1 MNKESNMTT
10 HTQNTAINGIQPEK
24 SLYIAGEWQSGTNTS
39 ININPSDISQ
49 NLGHFAQASQSQVQ
63 QAISAAKQ
71 AQPEWEK
78 TPLERKQAVLQA
90 IGDELIGRCDELG
103 RLLSSEEGKPFMEG
117 RGEIYRAGQFF
128 QYFAAEV
135 LRQIGDSAD
144 SVRPGVSVEVTR
156 EAVGVIA
163 IISPWN
169 FPTATAAWKIAP
181 ALAFGNSVIWKPAN
195 LTPASAVALTE
206 IIHRQGVPAGT
217 FNLVLGSGSIVGD
230 ALINSPEINGV
241 SFTGSVDTGRK
252 VATATAPNFV
262 RCQLE
267 MGSKNALVIANDAD
281 INIAVEATIAGSFSG
296 AGQKCTASSRLVVM
310 DGVHDAYV
318 DALIKRMSQLKV
330 GHALE
335 EGVFMGPVVDD
346 KQLNANLAWIENAKH
361 SGAKLAFGGERLT
374 LQHDGYYMSPTLFL
388 DTQNNWEV
396 NQEEV
401 FAPMASIIR
410 VSDLD
415 EAIATVNDTRF
426 GLTGGII
433 TQSLR
438 SSALFKQQAQT
449 GCVMV
454 NLPTAGTDY
463 HVPFGGRKE
472 SSFGPREQGQYAKEF
487 YTVVKT
493 AYQRAY

>member
-1 MNKESNMTT
+1 MTQL
-10 HTQNTAINGIQPEK
+10 QNVQAENA
-24 SLYIAGEWQSGTNTS
+24 LYIGGEWQAGVSTVT
-39 ININPSDISQ
+39 NINPSDISE
-49 NLGHFAQASQSQVQ
+49 NIGNFAQASADQVQ
-63 QAISAAKQ
+63 QAISAAKH

-78 TPLERKQAVLQA
+78 TPIERKQAVLQA
-90 IGDELIGRCDELG
+90 IGDELIARCDELG
-103 RLLSSEEGKPFMEG
+103 TLLSREEGKPFAEG

-135 LRQIGDSAD
+135 LRQIGDNAE

-156 EAVGVIA
+156 EAVGVIG

-206 IIHRQGVPAGT
+206 IIHRQGMPAGT
-217 FNLVLGSGSIVGD
+217 FNLVLGSGSKVGD
-230 ALINSPEINGV
+230 ALINSKEVNGV

-252 VATATAPNFV
+252 VASATAPNFV

-267 MGSKNALVIANDAD
+267 MGSKNALVVADDAD
-281 INIAVEATIAGSFSG
+281 IQTAVDATIAGSFSG

-310 DGVHDAYV
+310 DGIHDQYV
-318 DALIKRMSQLKV
+318 EALIKRMSELKV

-335 EGVFMGPVVDD
+335 DGVFMGPVVDGN
-346 KQLNANLAWIENAKH
+346 QLEANLGWVEKARQ
-361 SGAKLAFGGERLT
+361 SGGELAFGGERLSMK
-374 LQHDGYYMSPTLFL
+374 HEGFYMSPTLFL
-388 DTQNNWEV
+388 NTKNDWEV

-401 FAPMASIIR
+401 FAPMASVIR
-410 VSDLD
+410 VADLE
-415 EAIATVNDTRF
+415 EAIATTNDTRF

-438 SSALFKQQAQT
+438 TSAMFKQQAQT

-493 AYQRAY
+493 AYQRPY

>member
-1 MNKESNMTT
+1 MT
-10 HTQNTAINGIQPEK
+10 HLQNVQAENA
-24 SLYIAGEWQSGTNTS
+24 LYIGGEWQAGVSTVA
-39 ININPSDISQ
+39 NINPSDISE
-49 NLGHFAQASQSQVQ
+49 NIGNFAQASAEQVQ
-63 QAISAAKQ
+63 QAISAAKH
-71 AQPEWEK
+71 AQPEWKK
-78 TPLERKQAVLQA
+78 TPIERKQAVLQA
-90 IGDELIGRCDELG
+90 IGDELIARCDELG
-103 RLLSSEEGKPFMEG
+103 TLLSREEGKPFAEG

-135 LRQIGDSAD
+135 LRQIGDNAD

-156 EAVGVIA
+156 EAVGVIG

-206 IIHRQGVPAGT
+206 IIHRQGIPAGT
-217 FNLVLGSGSIVGD
+217 FNLVLGSGSTVGD
-230 ALINSPEINGV
+230 ALINSKEVNGV

-252 VATATAPNFV
+252 VAAATAPNFV

-267 MGSKNALVIANDAD
+267 MGSKNALVIADDAD
-281 INIAVEATIAGSFSG
+281 IQTAVDATIAGSFSG

-310 DGVHDAYV
+310 DSIHDQYV
-318 DALIKRMSQLKV
+318 EALIKRMSELKV

-335 EGVFMGPVVDD
+335 EGVFMGPVVDGN
-346 KQLNANLAWIENAKH
+346 QLEANLGWVEKARQ
-361 SGAKLAFGGERLT
+361 SGGELAFGGERLSMK
-374 LQHDGYYMSPTLFL
+374 HEGFYMSPTLFL
-388 DTQNNWEV
+388 NTKNDWEV

-401 FAPMASIIR
+401 FAPMASVIR
-410 VSDLD
+410 VADLE
-415 EAIATVNDTRF
+415 EAIATTNDTRF

-438 SSALFKQQAQT
+438 TSAMFKQQAQT

-493 AYQRAY
+493 AYQRPY

>member
-1 MNKESNMTT
+1 MTT
-10 HTQNTAINGIQPEK
+10 SLPYEK
-24 SLYIAGEWQSGTNTS
+24 ALYIGGEWQSGEST
-39 ININPSDISQ
+39 IANINPSDISETI
-49 NLGHFAQASQSQVQ
+49 GTFAQASEQQTQQSI
-63 QAISAAKQ
+63 AAAKT
-71 AQPEWEK
+71 AQKEWEK
-78 TPLERKQAVLQA
+78 TPMERKQSVLQA
-90 IGDELIGRCDELG
+90 IGDELIARCDELG
-103 RLLSSEEGKPFMEG
+103 TLLSREEGKPFAEG

-135 LRQIGDSAD
+135 LRQMGDTAD

-156 EAVGVIA
+156 EAVGVVA

-206 IIHRQGVPAGT
+206 IIHRQGLPAGT
-217 FNLVLGSGSIVGD
+217 FNLVLGSGSKVGNT
-230 ALINSPEINGV
+230 LINSKEINAV
-241 SFTGSVDTGRK
+241 SFTGSVETGRK
-252 VATATAPNFV
+252 VAAATAPNFV

-267 MGSKNALVIANDAD
+267 MGSKNALVIADDAD
-281 INIAVEATIAGSFSG
+281 IQTAVDATIAGSFSG

-310 DGVHDAYV
+310 DSIHDQYV
-318 DALIKRMSQLKV
+318 EALIKRMSELKV
-330 GHALE
+330 GHALDD
-335 EGVFMGPVVDD
+335 GIFMGPVVDGN
-346 KQLNANLAWIENAKH
+346 QLEANFAWLEKARA
-361 SGAKLAFGGERLT
+361 SGAELAFGGERLS
-374 LQHDGYYMSPTLFL
+374 LKHEGYYMSPTLFL
-388 DTQNNWEV
+388 DTKNQWEV

-401 FAPMASIIR
+401 FAPMASVIR
-410 VSDLD
+410 ASGLD
-415 EAIATVNDTRF
+415 EAIAITNDTRF

-438 SSALFKQQAQT
+438 TSALFKQQAQT

>member
-1 MNKESNMTT
+1 MYRRNKESHMTT
-10 HTQNTAINGIQPEK
+10 QTQRIQAES
-24 SLYIAGEWQSGTNTS
+24 SLYIGGEWQAGVSTVA
-39 ININPSDISQ
+39 NINPSDISQ
-49 NLGHFAQASQSQVQ
+49 NLGNFAQASTAQVH
-63 QAISAAKQ
+63 QAISAAKH
-71 AQPEWEK
+71 AQPTWEK
-78 TPLERKQAVLQA
+78 TPLEQKQAVLQG
-90 IGDELIGRCDELG
+90 IGDELIARCDELG
-103 RLLSSEEGKPFMEG
+103 RLLSSEEGKPFLEG

-135 LRQIGDSAD
+135 LRQIGDSAA
-144 SVRPGVSVEVTR
+144 SVRPGVTVEVTR
-156 EAVGVIA
+156 EAVGVVA

-206 IIHRQGVPAGT
+206 IIHRQGLPAGT
-217 FNLVLGSGSIVGD
+217 FNLVLGSGSEVGNV
-230 ALINSPEINGV
+230 LINSTEVNGV

-252 VATATAPNFV
+252 IAAATAPNFV

-267 MGSKNALVIANDAD
+267 MGSKNALIVADDAD

-310 DGVHDAYV
+310 DGIHDAYV
-318 DALIKRMSQLKV
+318 EALIKRMSQLKV

-335 EGVFMGPVVDD
+335 DGVFMGPVVDG
-346 KQLNANLAWIENAKH
+346 KQLDANLAWIDTARQ
-361 SGAKLAFGGERLT
+361 SGGELAFGGERLSME
-374 LQHDGYYMSPTLFL
+374 HEGFYMSPTLFINTKN
-388 DTQNNWEV
+388 DWSV

-401 FAPMASIIR
+401 FAPMASVIR
-410 VSDLD
+410 VADLE
-415 EAIATVNDTRF
+415 EAIATTNDTRF
-426 GLTGGII
+426 GLTSGII

-438 SSALFKQQAQT
+438 TSTLFKQQAQT

>member
-1 MNKESNMTT
+1 MTQHQYAQKT
-10 HTQNTAINGIQPEK
+10 FTQITNVAAEK
-24 SLYIAGEWQSGTNTS
+24 ALYIGGEWQSGVSTVS
-39 ININPSDISQ
+39 NINPSDIAE
-49 NLGHFAQASQSQVQ
+49 NLGEFAQASEAQVQ
-63 QAISAAKQ
+63 QAIAAAKQ
-71 AQPEWEK
+71 AQPEWEQ
-78 TPLERKQAVLQA
+78 TPIERKQAVLQA

-103 RLLSSEEGKPFMEG
+103 ALLAREEGKPFAEG

-135 LRQIGDSAD
+135 LRQIGDNAA

-156 EAVGVIA
+156 EAVGVIG

-206 IIHRQGVPAGT
+206 IIHRQGLPAGT
-217 FNLVLGSGSIVGD
+217 FNLVLGGGSTVGN
-230 ALINSPEINGV
+230 ALIHSKQINGV

-252 VATATAPNFV
+252 VAAATAPNFI

-267 MGSKNALVIANDAD
+267 MGSKNALVIADDAD
-281 INIAVEATIAGSFSG
+281 IQIAVEATIAGSFSG

-310 DGVHDAYV
+310 DSIHDAYV
-318 DALIKRMSQLKV
+318 EALIKRMSELKV
-330 GHALE
+330 GHALD
-335 EGVFMGPVVDD
+335 EGIFMGPVVDG
-346 KQLNANLAWIENAKH
+346 KQLDANLTWIEKAKDC
-361 SGAKLAFGGERLT
+361 GAELAFGGERLSMP
-374 LQHDGYYMSPTLFL
+374 HEGFYMSPTLFL
-388 DTQNNWEV
+388 NTKNSWEV

-401 FAPMASIIR
+401 FAPMASVIR
-410 VSDLD
+410 VADLD

-438 SSALFKQQAQT
+438 SSAIFKQQAQT

-493 AYQRAY
+493 AYQRPY

>member
-1 MNKESNMTT
+1 MT
-10 HTQNTAINGIQPEK
+10 HLQNVQTENA
-24 SLYIAGEWQSGTNTS
+24 LYIGGEWQAGVSTVA
-39 ININPSDISQ
+39 NINPSDISE
-49 NLGHFAQASQSQVQ
+49 NIGNFAQASAEQVQ
-63 QAISAAKQ
+63 QAISAAKY

-78 TPLERKQAVLQA
+78 TPIERKQAVLQA
-90 IGDELIGRCDELG
+90 IGDELIARCDELG
-103 RLLSSEEGKPFMEG
+103 TLLSREEGKPFAEG

-128 QYFAAEV
+128 QYFAAEA
-135 LRQIGDSAD
+135 LRQIGDNAD

-156 EAVGVIA
+156 EAVGVIG

-206 IIHRQGVPAGT
+206 IIHRQGIPAGT
-217 FNLVLGSGSIVGD
+217 FNLVLGSGSTIGD
-230 ALINSPEINGV
+230 ALINSKEVNGV

-252 VATATAPNFV
+252 VAAATAPNFV

-267 MGSKNALVIANDAD
+267 MGSKNALVIADDAD
-281 INIAVEATIAGSFSG
+281 IQTAVEATIAGSFSG

-310 DGVHDAYV
+310 DSIHDQYV
-318 DALIKRMSQLKV
+318 EALIKRMSELKV

-335 EGVFMGPVVDD
+335 EGVFMGPVVDGN
-346 KQLNANLAWIENAKH
+346 QLEANLGWVEKARH
-361 SGAKLAFGGERLT
+361 SGGELAFGGERLSM
-374 LQHDGYYMSPTLFL
+374 QHEGFYMAPTLFL
-388 DTQNNWEV
+388 NTKNDWEV

-401 FAPMASIIR
+401 FAPMASVIR
-410 VSDLD
+410 VADLD
-415 EAIATVNDTRF
+415 EAIATTNDTRF

-438 SSALFKQQAQT
+438 TSALFKQQAQT

-493 AYQRAY
+493 AYQRPY

>member
-1 MNKESNMTT
+1 MTEA
-10 HTQNTAINGIQPEK
+10 NNIPSENA
-24 SLYIAGEWQSGTNTS
+24 LYIAGEWQSGVST
-39 ININPSDISQ
+39 IENINPSDISE
-49 NLGHFAQASQSQVQ
+49 NLGHFAQASEDQVHH
-63 QAISAAKQ
+63 AISAAKV

-78 TPLERKQAVLQA
+78 TPIERKQSVLQA
-90 IGDELIGRCDELG
+90 IGDELIARCDELG
-103 RLLSSEEGKPFMEG
+103 TLLSREEGKPFAEG

-206 IIHRQGVPAGT
+206 IIHRQGLPAGT
-217 FNLVLGSGSIVGD
+217 FNLVLGGGSKVGNT
-230 ALINSPEINGV
+230 LINSKEINGV
-241 SFTGSVDTGRK
+241 SFTGSVETGRK
-252 VATATAPNFV
+252 VAIATAPNFV

-267 MGSKNALVIANDAD
+267 MGSKNALVIADDAD
-281 INIAVEATIAGSFSG
+281 IQTAVDATIAGSFSG

-310 DGVHDAYV
+310 DGIHDAYV
-318 DALIKRMSQLKV
+318 EALIKRMSELKV

-335 EGVFMGPVVDD
+335 DGVFMGPVVDSS
-346 KQLNANLAWIENAKH
+346 QLESNFNWIEKARQ
-361 SGAKLAFGGERLT
+361 SGAELAFGGERLS
-374 LQHDGYYMSPTLFL
+374 LEHEGYYMSPTLFL
-388 DTQNNWEV
+388 NTQNNWEV

-401 FAPMASIIR
+401 FAPMASVIR
-410 VSDLD
+410 VANLE
-415 EAIATVNDTRF
+415 EAIATTNDTRF

-438 SSALFKQQAQT
+438 TSAMFKQQAQT

-493 AYQRAY
+493 AYQRPY

>member
-1 MNKESNMTT
+1 MTF
-10 HTQNTAINGIQPEK
+10 INNVQAEK
-24 SLYIAGEWQSGTNTS
+24 SLYIAGEWQSGMDT
-39 ININPSDISQ
+39 IANINPSDISE
-49 NLGHFAQASQSQVQ
+49 NIGDFAQASMSQVE
-63 QAISAAKQ
+63 QAIQAAKS
-71 AQPEWEK
+71 AQPDWEK
-78 TPLERKQAVLQA
+78 TPIERKQAVLQA
-90 IGDELIGRCDELG
+90 IGDELIARCDELG
-103 RLLSSEEGKPFMEG
+103 TLLSREEGKPFAEG

-135 LRQIGDSAD
+135 LRQIGDNAA

-181 ALAFGNSVIWKPAN
+181 ALAFGNSVVWKPAN

-206 IIHRQGVPAGT
+206 IIHRQGLPVGT
-217 FNLVLGSGSIVGD
+217 FNLVLGSGSQVGNT
-230 ALINSPEINGV
+230 LINSKDVNGV

-252 VATATAPNFV
+252 VAAATAPNFV

-267 MGSKNALVIANDAD
+267 MGSKNALVVADDAD
-281 INIAVEATIAGSFSG
+281 IQIAVEATIAGSFSG

-310 DGVHDAYV
+310 DGIHDAYV
-318 DALIKRMSQLKV
+318 EALIKRMSELKV

-335 EGVFMGPVVDD
+335 EGVFMGPVVDGN
-346 KQLNANLAWIENAKH
+346 QLNANFEWIENARQA
-361 SGAKLAFGGERLT
+361 GAELAFGGERLS
-374 LQHDGYYMSPTLFL
+374 LEHDGYYMSPTLFL
-388 DTQNNWEV
+388 NTQNNWEV

-401 FAPMASIIR
+401 FAPMASVIR

-415 EAIATVNDTRF
+415 EAIAVANDTRF

-438 SSALFKQQAQT
+438 NSAIFKQQVQT

-493 AYQRAY
+493 AYQRPY

>member
-1 MNKESNMTT
+1 MTFD
-10 HTQNTAINGIQPEK
+10 AEK
-24 SLYIAGEWQSGTNTS
+24 ALYIAGEWQSGTTTIN
-39 ININPSDISQ
+39 NINPSDISQ
-49 NLGHFAQASQSQVQ
+49 NLGEFAQASQQQVQ
-63 QAISAAKQ
+63 HAIDAART

-78 TPLERKQAVLQA
+78 TPLEHKQKVLQA
-90 IGDELIGRCDELG
+90 IGDELIARCDELG
-103 RLLSSEEGKPFMEG
+103 TLLSSEEGKPFAEG

-128 QYFAAEV
+128 QYYAAEV
-135 LRQIGDSAD
+135 LRQMGDIAQST
-144 SVRPGVSVEVTR
+144 RPGVSVEVSR
-156 EAVGVIA
+156 EAVGVVA

-206 IIHRQGVPAGT
+206 IIHRQGLPAGT
-217 FNLVLGSGSIVGD
+217 FNLVLGSGSEVGN
-230 ALINSPEINGV
+230 ALINSEQINAV

-252 VATATAPNFV
+252 VAAATAPNFV

-267 MGSKNALVIANDAD
+267 MGSKNALVIADDAD
-281 INIAVEATIAGSFSG
+281 IQTAVEATVMGSFSG
-296 AGQKCTASSRLVVM
+296 AGQKCTASSRLVVV
-310 DGVHDAYV
+310 DSIHDAYV
-318 DALIKRMSQLKV
+318 DALIKRMSTLKI

-335 EGVFMGPVVDD
+335 DGVFMGPVVDGN
-346 KQLNANLAWIENAKH
+346 QLQSNLDWIEKARRH
-361 SGAKLAFGGERLT
+361 GAELAFGGEKLNME
-374 LQHDGYYMSPTLFL
+374 HDGYYMAPTLFL
-388 DTQNNWEV
+388 NTQNNWDV

-401 FAPMASIIR
+401 FAPMASVIR
-410 VSDLD
+410 VADLD

-463 HVPFGGRKE
+463 HVPFGGRKQ

-493 AYQRAY
+493 AYQRPY

>member
-1 MNKESNMTT
+1 MTT
-10 HTQNTAINGIQPEK
+10 QAQRIQAEN
-24 SLYIAGEWQSGTNTS
+24 SLYIGGEWQAGVSTVA
-39 ININPSDISQ
+39 NINPSDISQ
-49 NLGHFAQASQSQVQ
+49 NLGNFAQANTAQVH
-63 QAISAAKQ
+63 QAISAAKY
-71 AQPEWEK
+71 AQPTWEK
-78 TPLERKQAVLQA
+78 TPLEQKQAVLQG
-90 IGDELIGRCDELG
+90 IGDELIARCDELG
-103 RLLSSEEGKPFMEG
+103 RLLSSEEGKPFLEG

-135 LRQIGDSAD
+135 LRQIGDSAA
-144 SVRPGVSVEVTR
+144 SVRPGVTVEVTR
-156 EAVGVIA
+156 EAVGVVA

-206 IIHRQGVPAGT
+206 IIHRQGLPAGT
-217 FNLVLGSGSIVGD
+217 FNLVLGSGSEVGNV
-230 ALINSPEINGV
+230 LINSTEVNGV

-252 VATATAPNFV
+252 IAAATAPNFV

-267 MGSKNALVIANDAD
+267 MGSKNALIVADDAD

-310 DGVHDAYV
+310 DGIHDAYV
-318 DALIKRMSQLKV
+318 EALIKRMSQLKV
-330 GHALE
+330 GHALKD
-335 EGVFMGPVVDD
+335 GVFMGPVVDG
-346 KQLNANLAWIENAKH
+346 KQLDANFDWIDTARQ
-361 SGAKLAFGGERLT
+361 SGGELAFGGERLN
-374 LQHDGYYMSPTLFL
+374 LEHEGFYMSPTLFINTKN
-388 DTQNNWEV
+388 DWSV

-401 FAPMASIIR
+401 FAPMASVIR
-410 VSDLD
+410 VADLE
-415 EAIATVNDTRF
+415 EAIATTNDTRF
-426 GLTGGII
+426 GLTSGII

-438 SSALFKQQAQT
+438 TSALFKQQAQT

>member
-1 MNKESNMTT
+1 MSLAT
-10 HTQNTAINGIQPEK
+10 EK
-24 SLYIAGEWQSGTNTS
+24 SLYINGEWQLGVDTKA
-39 ININPSDISQ
+39 NINPSDISHS
-49 NLGHFAQASQSQVQ
+49 LGDFAQANAAQVQ
-63 QAISAAKQ
+63 TAIDAARA
-71 AQPEWEK
+71 AQPVWQNI
-78 TPLERKQAVLQA
+78 PLEHKQKVLQA
-90 IGDELIGRCDELG
+90 IGDELIARCDELG
-103 RLLSSEEGKPFMEG
+103 KLLSQEEGKPFMEG

-128 QYFAAEV
+128 QYYAAEV
-135 LRQIGDSAD
+135 LRQIGDLAQ

-156 EAVGVIA
+156 EAVGVVA

-206 IIHRQGVPAGT
+206 IIHRQGLPAGT
-217 FNLVLGSGSIVGD
+217 FNLLLGSGSQVGNS
-230 ALINSPEINGV
+230 LINSADIDAV
-241 SFTGSVDTGRK
+241 SFTGSVETGRT
-252 VATATAPNFV
+252 VASATAANFV

-267 MGSKNALVIANDAD
+267 MGSKNALVIADDAD
-281 INIAVEATIAGSFSG
+281 LDIAVEATIMGSFSG

-310 DGVHDAYV
+310 DSIHDAYV
-318 DALIKRMSQLKV
+318 EALIQRMSQLKV
-330 GHALE
+330 GHALD
-335 EGVFMGPVVDD
+335 EGIFMGPVVDQT
-346 KQLNANLAWIENAKH
+346 QLDANFDWLQSAKND
-361 SGAKLAFGGERLT
+361 GAEVGFGGERLS
-374 LQHDGYYMSPTLFL
+374 LAHEGYYMTPTLL
-388 DTQNNWEV
+388 LNTKNDWQV

-410 VSDLD
+410 VNDL
-415 EAIATVNDTRF
+415 EQAIATVNDTRF

-463 HVPFGGRKE
+463 HVPFGGRKQ

-487 YTVVKT
+487 YTIIKT
-493 AYQRAY
+493 AYQRPY

>member
-1 MNKESNMTT
+1 MTT
-10 HTQNTAINGIQPEK
+10 QLPYENA
-24 SLYIAGEWQSGTNTS
+24 LYIGGEWHTGESTVA
-39 ININPSDISQ
+39 NINPSDISDTI
-49 NLGHFAQASQSQVQ
+49 GSFAQASEQQTQ
-63 QAISAAKQ
+63 QAISAARH

-78 TPLERKQAVLQA
+78 APMERKQAVLQA
-90 IGDELIGRCDELG
+90 IGDELIARCDELG
-103 RLLSSEEGKPFMEG
+103 TLLSREEGKPFAEG

-135 LRQIGDSAD
+135 LRQMGDTAD

-156 EAVGVIA
+156 EAVGVVA

-206 IIHRQGVPAGT
+206 IIHRQGLPAGT
-217 FNLVLGSGSIVGD
+217 FNLVLGSGSKVGNT
-230 ALINSPEINGV
+230 LINSKEINAV
-241 SFTGSVDTGRK
+241 SFTGSVETGRK
-252 VATATAPNFV
+252 VAAATAPNFV
-262 RCQLE
+262 RSQLE
-267 MGSKNALVIANDAD
+267 MGSKNALVVADDAD
-281 INIAVEATIAGSFSG
+281 IQTAVDATIAGSFSG

-310 DGVHDAYV
+310 DGIHDQYV
-318 DALIKRMSQLKV
+318 EALIKRMSELKV

-335 EGVFMGPVVDD
+335 DGVFMGPVVDGNQLDANFAWLD
-346 KQLNANLAWIENAKH
+346 KARE
-361 SGAKLAFGGERLT
+361 SGAELAFGGERLN
-374 LQHDGYYMSPTLFL
+374 LAHEGYYMSPTLFL
-388 DTQNNWEV
+388 DTQNQWEV

-401 FAPMASIIR
+401 FAPMASVIR
-410 VSDLD
+410 VANLE
-415 EAIATVNDTRF
+415 EAIAVTNDTRF

-438 SSALFKQQAQT
+438 TSAIFKQQAQT

-493 AYQRAY
+493 TYQRPY

>member
-1 MNKESNMTT
+1 MT
-10 HTQNTAINGIQPEK
+10 HLQNVQTENA
-24 SLYIAGEWQSGTNTS
+24 LYIGGEWQAGVSTVA
-39 ININPSDISQ
+39 NINPSDISE
-49 NLGHFAQASQSQVQ
+49 NIGNFAQASAEQVQ
-63 QAISAAKQ
+63 QAISAAKH

-78 TPLERKQAVLQA
+78 TPIERKQAVLQA
-90 IGDELIGRCDELG
+90 IGDELIARCDELG
-103 RLLSSEEGKPFMEG
+103 TLLSREEGKPFAEG

-135 LRQIGDSAD
+135 LRQIGDNAE

-156 EAVGVIA
+156 EAVGVIG

-206 IIHRQGVPAGT
+206 IIHRQGIPAGT
-217 FNLVLGSGSIVGD
+217 FNLVLGSGSTVGD
-230 ALINSPEINGV
+230 ALINSKEVNGV

-252 VATATAPNFV
+252 VAAATAPNFV

-267 MGSKNALVIANDAD
+267 MGSKNALVIADDAD
-281 INIAVEATIAGSFSG
+281 IQTAVDATIAGSFSG

-310 DGVHDAYV
+310 DGIHDQYV
-318 DALIKRMSQLKV
+318 EALIKRMSELKV

-335 EGVFMGPVVDD
+335 DGVFMGPVVDGN
-346 KQLNANLAWIENAKH
+346 QLEANLGWVEKARQ
-361 SGAKLAFGGERLT
+361 SGGELAFGGERLSMK
-374 LQHDGYYMSPTLFL
+374 HEGFYMSPTLFL
-388 DTQNNWEV
+388 NTKNDWEV

-401 FAPMASIIR
+401 FAPMASVIR
-410 VSDLD
+410 VADLE
-415 EAIATVNDTRF
+415 EAIATTNDTRF

-438 SSALFKQQAQT
+438 TSAMFKQQAQT

-493 AYQRAY
+493 AYQRPY

>member
-1 MNKESNMTT
+1 MTT
-10 HTQNTAINGIQPEK
+10 SLPYEK
-24 SLYIAGEWQSGTNTS
+24 ALYIGGEWQSGEST
-39 ININPSDISQ
+39 IANINPSDISETI
-49 NLGHFAQASQSQVQ
+49 GTFAQASEQQTQ
-63 QAISAAKQ
+63 QAIAAAKT
-71 AQPEWEK
+71 AQKEWEK
-78 TPLERKQAVLQA
+78 TPMERKQAVLQA
-90 IGDELIGRCDELG
+90 IGDELIARCDELG
-103 RLLSSEEGKPFMEG
+103 TLLSREEGKPFAEG

-135 LRQIGDSAD
+135 LRQIGDTAD

-156 EAVGVIA
+156 EAVGVVA

-206 IIHRQGVPAGT
+206 IIHRQGLPAGT
-217 FNLVLGSGSIVGD
+217 FNLVLGSGSKVGNT
-230 ALINSPEINGV
+230 LINSKEINAV
-241 SFTGSVDTGRK
+241 SFTGSVETGRK
-252 VATATAPNFV
+252 VAAATAPNFV

-267 MGSKNALVIANDAD
+267 MGSKNALVIADDAD
-281 INIAVEATIAGSFSG
+281 IQTAVDATIAGSFSG

-310 DGVHDAYV
+310 DSIHDQYV
-318 DALIKRMSQLKV
+318 EALIKRMSELKV
-330 GHALE
+330 GHALDD
-335 EGVFMGPVVDD
+335 GIFMGPVVDGN
-346 KQLNANLAWIENAKH
+346 QLEANFAWLEKARA
-361 SGAKLAFGGERLT
+361 SGAELAFGGEHLS
-374 LQHDGYYMSPTLFL
+374 LKHEGYYMSPTLFL
-388 DTQNNWEV
+388 DTKNQWEV

-401 FAPMASIIR
+401 FAPMASVIR
-410 VSDLD
+410 ASGLD
-415 EAIATVNDTRF
+415 EAIAITNDTRF

-438 SSALFKQQAQT
+438 TSALFKQQAQT

>member
-1 MNKESNMTT
+1 MTF
-10 HTQNTAINGIQPEK
+10 INNVQAEK
-24 SLYIAGEWQSGTNTS
+24 SLYIAGEWQSGINTVA
-39 ININPSDISQ
+39 NINPSDISES
-49 NLGHFAQASQSQVQ
+49 LGDFAQASEGQVE
-63 QAISAAKQ
+63 QAIQAAKV

-78 TPLERKQAVLQA
+78 TPIERKQAVLQA
-90 IGDELIGRCDELG
+90 IGDELIARCDELG
-103 RLLSSEEGKPFMEG
+103 KLLSREEGKPFAEG

-135 LRQIGDSAD
+135 LRQIGDNAA

-181 ALAFGNSVIWKPAN
+181 ALAFGNSVVWKPAN

-206 IIHRQGVPAGT
+206 IIHRRGLPAGT
-217 FNLVLGSGSIVGD
+217 FNLVLGSGSQVGNT
-230 ALINSPEINGV
+230 LINSKDVNGV

-252 VATATAPNFV
+252 VAAATAPNFV

-267 MGSKNALVIANDAD
+267 MGSKNALVVADDAD
-281 INIAVEATIAGSFSG
+281 IQIAVEATIAGSFSG

-310 DGVHDAYV
+310 DGIHDAYV
-318 DALIKRMSQLKV
+318 EALIKRMSELKV

-335 EGVFMGPVVDD
+335 EGVFMGPVVDGN
-346 KQLNANLAWIENAKH
+346 QLNANFEWIEKARQ
-361 SGAKLAFGGERLT
+361 SGAELAFGGERLN
-374 LQHDGYYMSPTLFL
+374 LEHDGFYMSPTLFL
-388 DTQNNWEV
+388 NTQNSWEV

-401 FAPMASIIR
+401 FAPMASVIR

-415 EAIATVNDTRF
+415 EAIAVANDTRF

-438 SSALFKQQAQT
+438 NSAIFKQQAQT

-493 AYQRAY
+493 AYQRPY

>member
-1 MNKESNMTT
+1 MIQL
-10 HTQNTAINGIQPEK
+10 QNVQAENA
-24 SLYIAGEWQSGTNTS
+24 LYIGGEWQAGVSTVA
-39 ININPSDISQ
+39 NINPSDISE
-49 NLGHFAQASQSQVQ
+49 NIGNFAQASAEQVQ
-63 QAISAAKQ
+63 QAISAAKH

-78 TPLERKQAVLQA
+78 TPIERKQAVLQA
-90 IGDELIGRCDELG
+90 IGNELIARCDELG
-103 RLLSSEEGKPFMEG
+103 TLLSREEGKPFAEG

-135 LRQIGDSAD
+135 LRQIGDNAE

-156 EAVGVIA
+156 EAVGVIG

-206 IIHRQGVPAGT
+206 IIHRQGMPAGT
-217 FNLVLGSGSIVGD
+217 FNLVLGSGSKVGD
-230 ALINSPEINGV
+230 ALINSKEVNGV

-252 VATATAPNFV
+252 VAAATAPNFV

-267 MGSKNALVIANDAD
+267 MGSKNALVIADDAD
-281 INIAVEATIAGSFSG
+281 IQTAVDATIAGSFSG

-310 DGVHDAYV
+310 DSIHDQYV
-318 DALIKRMSQLKV
+318 EALIKRMSELKV

-335 EGVFMGPVVDD
+335 EGVFMGPVVDGN
-346 KQLNANLAWIENAKH
+346 QLEANLGWVEKARQSRGE
-361 SGAKLAFGGERLT
+361 LAFGGERLSMK
-374 LQHDGYYMSPTLFL
+374 HEGFYMSPTLFL
-388 DTQNNWEV
+388 NTKNDWEV

-401 FAPMASIIR
+401 FAPMASVIR
-410 VSDLD
+410 VADLE
-415 EAIATVNDTRF
+415 EAIATTNDTRF

-438 SSALFKQQAQT
+438 TSAMFKQQAQT

-493 AYQRAY
+493 AYQRPY

>member
-1 MNKESNMTT
+1 MTQL
-10 HTQNTAINGIQPEK
+10 QNVQAENA
-24 SLYIAGEWQSGTNTS
+24 LYIGGEWQAGVSTVA
-39 ININPSDISQ
+39 NINPSDISE
-49 NLGHFAQASQSQVQ
+49 NIGNFAQASAEQVQ
-63 QAISAAKQ
+63 QAISAAKY

-78 TPLERKQAVLQA
+78 TPIERKQAVLQA
-90 IGDELIGRCDELG
+90 IGDELIARCGELG
-103 RLLSSEEGKPFMEG
+103 TLLSREEGKPFAEG

-135 LRQIGDSAD
+135 LRQIGDNAD

-156 EAVGVIA
+156 EAVGVIG

-206 IIHRQGVPAGT
+206 IIHRQGIPAGT
-217 FNLVLGSGSIVGD
+217 FNLVLGSGSTVGD
-230 ALINSPEINGV
+230 ALINSKEVNGV

-252 VATATAPNFV
+252 VAAATAPNFV

-267 MGSKNALVIANDAD
+267 MGSKNALVIADDAD
-281 INIAVEATIAGSFSG
+281 IQTAVEATIAGSFSG

-310 DGVHDAYV
+310 DSVHDQYV
-318 DALIKRMSQLKV
+318 EALIKRMGELKV

-335 EGVFMGPVVDD
+335 EGVFMGPVVDGN
-346 KQLNANLAWIENAKH
+346 QLEANLGWVEKARQ
-361 SGAKLAFGGERLT
+361 SGGELAFGGERLSM
-374 LQHDGYYMSPTLFL
+374 QHEGFYMSPTLFL
-388 DTQNNWEV
+388 NTKNDWEV

-401 FAPMASIIR
+401 FAPMASVIR
-410 VSDLD
+410 VADLD
-415 EAIATVNDTRF
+415 EAIATTNDTRF

-438 SSALFKQQAQT
+438 TSALFKQQAQT

-493 AYQRAY
+493 AYQRPY

>member
-1 MNKESNMTT
+1 MTQL
-10 HTQNTAINGIQPEK
+10 QNVQAENA
-24 SLYIAGEWQSGTNTS
+24 LYIGGEWQAGVSTVA
-39 ININPSDISQ
+39 NINPSDISE
-49 NLGHFAQASQSQVQ
+49 NIGNFAQASAEQVQ
-63 QAISAAKQ
+63 QAISVAKH

-78 TPLERKQAVLQA
+78 TPIERKQAVLQA
-90 IGDELIGRCDELG
+90 IGDELIARCDELG
-103 RLLSSEEGKPFMEG
+103 TLLSREEGKPFAEG

-135 LRQIGDSAD
+135 LRQIGDNAE

-156 EAVGVIA
+156 EAVGVIG

-206 IIHRQGVPAGT
+206 IIHRQGIPAGT
-217 FNLVLGSGSIVGD
+217 FNLVLGSGSTVGD
-230 ALINSPEINGV
+230 ALINSKEVNGV

-252 VATATAPNFV
+252 VAAATAPNFV

-267 MGSKNALVIANDAD
+267 MGSKNALVIADDAD
-281 INIAVEATIAGSFSG
+281 IQTAVDATIAGSFSG

-310 DGVHDAYV
+310 DSIHDQYV
-318 DALIKRMSQLKV
+318 EALIKRMSELKV

-335 EGVFMGPVVDD
+335 EGVFMGPVVDGN
-346 KQLNANLAWIENAKH
+346 QLEANLGWVEKARQ
-361 SGAKLAFGGERLT
+361 SGGELAFGGERLSMK
-374 LQHDGYYMSPTLFL
+374 HEGFYMSPTLFL
-388 DTQNNWEV
+388 NTKNDWEV

-401 FAPMASIIR
+401 FAPMASVIR
-410 VSDLD
+410 VADLE
-415 EAIATVNDTRF
+415 EAIATTNDTRF

-438 SSALFKQQAQT
+438 TSAMFKQQAQT

-493 AYQRAY
+493 AYQRPY

>member
-1 MNKESNMTT
+1 MIQL
-10 HTQNTAINGIQPEK
+10 QNVQAENA
-24 SLYIAGEWQSGTNTS
+24 LYIGGEWQAGVSTVA
-39 ININPSDISQ
+39 NINPSDISE
-49 NLGHFAQASQSQVQ
+49 NIGNFAQASAEQVQ
-63 QAISAAKQ
+63 QAISAAKH

-78 TPLERKQAVLQA
+78 TPIERKQAVLQA
-90 IGDELIGRCDELG
+90 IGNELIARCDELG
-103 RLLSSEEGKPFMEG
+103 TLLSREEGKPFAEG

-135 LRQIGDSAD
+135 LRQIGDNAE

-156 EAVGVIA
+156 EAVGVIG

-206 IIHRQGVPAGT
+206 IIHRQGMPAGT
-217 FNLVLGSGSIVGD
+217 FNLVLGSGSKVGD
-230 ALINSPEINGV
+230 ALINSKEVNGV

-252 VATATAPNFV
+252 VAAATAPNFV

-267 MGSKNALVIANDAD
+267 MGSKNALVIADDAD
-281 INIAVEATIAGSFSG
+281 IQTAVDATIAGSFSG

-310 DGVHDAYV
+310 DSIHDQYV
-318 DALIKRMSQLKV
+318 EALIKRMSELKV

-335 EGVFMGPVVDD
+335 EGVFMGPVVDGN
-346 KQLNANLAWIENAKH
+346 QLEANLGWVEKARQ
-361 SGAKLAFGGERLT
+361 SGGELAFGGERLSMK
-374 LQHDGYYMSPTLFL
+374 HEGFYMSPTLFL
-388 DTQNNWEV
+388 NTKNDWEV

-401 FAPMASIIR
+401 FAPMASVIR
-410 VSDLD
+410 VADLE
-415 EAIATVNDTRF
+415 EAIATTNDTRF

-438 SSALFKQQAQT
+438 TSAMFKQQAQT

-493 AYQRAY
+493 AYQRPY

>member
-1 MNKESNMTT
+1 MTQQLT
-10 HTQNTAINGIQPEK
+10 IPTENA
-24 SLYIAGEWQSGTNTS
+24 LYIAGEWQSGVST
-39 ININPSDISQ
+39 IANINPSDISE
-49 NLGHFAQASQSQVQ
+49 NLGHFAQASQVQVQ
-63 QAISAAKQ
+63 QAISAAKH

-78 TPLERKQAVLQA
+78 TPIERKQAVLQA
-90 IGDELIGRCDELG
+90 IGDELIARCDELG
-103 RLLSSEEGKPFMEG
+103 TLLSREEGKPFLEG

-206 IIHRQGVPAGT
+206 IIHRQGIPVGT
-217 FNLVLGSGSIVGD
+217 FNLVLGSGSEVGNT
-230 ALINSPEINGV
+230 LINSTDVNGV
-241 SFTGSVDTGRK
+241 SFTGSVETGRK
-252 VATATAPNFV
+252 VAAATAPNFV

-267 MGSKNALVIANDAD
+267 MGSKNALVIADDAD
-281 INIAVEATIAGSFSG
+281 IQVAVEATIAGSFSG

-310 DGVHDAYV
+310 DGIHDQYV
-318 DALIKRMSQLKV
+318 EALIKRMSELKV

-335 EGVFMGPVVDD
+335 EGIFMGPVVDGN
-346 KQLNANLAWIENAKH
+346 QLEANFGWIEKARQ
-361 SGAKLAFGGERLT
+361 SGAELAFGGERLN
-374 LQHDGYYMSPTLFL
+374 LAHEGYYMSPTLFL
-388 DTQNNWEV
+388 NTKNEWEV

-401 FAPMASIIR
+401 FAPMASVIR
-410 VSDLD
+410 VADLD
-415 EAIATVNDTRF
+415 EAIATANDTRF

-438 SSALFKQQAQT
+438 NSAIFKQQIQT
-449 GCVMV
+449 GCAMV

-493 AYQRAY
+493 AYQRPY

>member
-1 MNKESNMTT
+1 MTF
-10 HTQNTAINGIQPEK
+10 INNVQAEK
-24 SLYIAGEWQSGTNTS
+24 SLYIAGEWQSGMDT
-39 ININPSDISQ
+39 IANINPSDISE
-49 NLGHFAQASQSQVQ
+49 NIGDFSQASVSQVE
-63 QAISAAKQ
+63 QAIQAAKA

-78 TPLERKQAVLQA
+78 TPIERKQAVLQA
-90 IGDELIGRCDELG
+90 IGDELIARCDELG
-103 RLLSSEEGKPFMEG
+103 TLLSREEGKPFAEG

-135 LRQIGDSAD
+135 LRQIGDNAA

-181 ALAFGNSVIWKPAN
+181 ALAFGNSVVWKPAN

-206 IIHRQGVPAGT
+206 IIHRQDLPAGT
-217 FNLVLGSGSIVGD
+217 FNLVLGSGSQVGNT
-230 ALINSPEINGV
+230 LINSKDVNGV

-252 VATATAPNFV
+252 VAAATAPNFV

-267 MGSKNALVIANDAD
+267 MGSKNALVVADDAD
-281 INIAVEATIAGSFSG
+281 IQIAVDATIAGSFSG

-310 DGVHDAYV
+310 DGIHDAYV
-318 DALIKRMSQLKV
+318 EALIKRMSELKV

-335 EGVFMGPVVDD
+335 DGVFMGPVVDGN
-346 KQLNANLAWIENAKH
+346 QLNANFEWIEKARQA
-361 SGAKLAFGGERLT
+361 GAELAFGGERLN
-374 LQHDGYYMSPTLFL
+374 LEHDGYYMSPTLFL
-388 DTQNNWEV
+388 NTQNSWEV

-401 FAPMASIIR
+401 FAPMASVIR

-415 EAIATVNDTRF
+415 EAIAVVNDTRF

-438 SSALFKQQAQT
+438 NSAIFKQQAQT

-493 AYQRAY
+493 AYQRPY